1 MIYATTD
8 SPLTVRALRRAET
21 ARHRA
26 SAAQSRQA
34 VASATTHP
42 TDSRTDPTFDIR
54 RLRRTIATAALLL
67 GTALGTSVLF

>member
-8 SPLTVRALRRAET
+8 SPLTVRTLRRVET

-26 SAAQSRQA
+26 AAAHSRQA
-34 VASATTHP
+34 VASVTTHP
-42 TDSRTDPTFDIR
+42 TDARSDPTFDIR

>member
-8 SPLTVRALRRAET
+8 SPLTVRKLRRVET

-26 SAAQSRQA
+26 SAAQSRRT
-34 VASATTHP
+34 VAPATAHP
-42 TDSRTDPTFDIR
+42 IESHTPFDIR

>member
-8 SPLTVRALRRAET
+8 SPLTVLAFRRVET
-21 ARHRA
+21 ARHHA
-26 SAAQSRQA
+26 SAAETRRA
-34 VASATTHP
+34 NASATTHP
-42 TDSRTDPTFDIR
+42 TDSRTDPSFDIR